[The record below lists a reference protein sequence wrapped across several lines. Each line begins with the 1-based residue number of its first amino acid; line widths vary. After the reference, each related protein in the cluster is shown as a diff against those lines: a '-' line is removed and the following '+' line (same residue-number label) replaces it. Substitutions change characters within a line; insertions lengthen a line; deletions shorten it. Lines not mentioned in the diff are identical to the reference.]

1 MRKFLFINE
10 RSEMPEDRKITN
22 IDNGFY
28 RSKKSSSLFRAVQK
42 NLRSTENKVN
52 KNQTFLKQQNG

>member
-42 NLRSTENKVN
+42 KPPKHR
-52 KNQTFLKQQNG
+52 KQGK